1 MSFTTSKCIYM
12 SSDADGK
19 PIYYVESECLQ
30 EDVASL
36 PTDVYNGSKVAVMD
50 QATLLMFN
58 ADASEWLPWRR

>member
-12 SSDADGK
+12 GSTDDGNE
-19 PIYYVESECLQ
+19 INYIEGECMQ
-30 EDVASL
+30 EDVATL

-58 ADASEWLPWRR
+58 VDASEWLPWRR

>member
-12 SSDADGK
+12 GSTDDGK
-19 PIYYVESECLQ
+19 EINYIEGECMQ
-30 EDVASL
+30 EDVATL

-58 ADASEWLPWRR
+58 ADVSEWLPWRR

>member
-12 SSDADGK
+12 GSTDDGK
-19 PIYYVESECLQ
+19 EINYIEGECMQ
-30 EDVASL
+30 EDVATL
-36 PTDVYNGSKVAVMD
+36 PIDVYNGSKVAVMD

>member
-12 SSDADGK
+12 GSTDDGK
-19 PIYYVESECLQ
+19 EINYIEGECMQ
-30 EDVASL
+30 EDVATL
-36 PTDVYNGSKVAVMD
+36 PTDVFNGSKVAVMD